1 MFALSLAFLGP
12 IGTWEFA
19 LLVAVGLLL
28 FGKNLPEV
36 GKQIGKGI
44 VEFKRNLNQLKRQ
57 ITEDSALRDARSA
70 LHDFKREVESPRE
83 MLRDMNDP
91 VRMFDN
97 LTNTD
102 QATPSPSAQV
112 EPPPSGSFLPG
123 NPSAPTA

>member
-1 MFALSLAFLGP
+1 MFALMLAFLGP

-19 LLVAVGLLL
+19 VLVAVGLLL

-44 VEFKRNLNQLKRQ
+44 VEFKRNLNTLKRQ

-70 LHDFKREVESPRE
+70 LNDFKREVEAPSQLLRE
-83 MLRDMNDP
+83 VHDP
-91 VRMFDN
+91 VRMFEN

-102 QATPSPSAQV
+102 QATPSPDAHV
-112 EPPPSGSFLPG
+112 EPNPTGSFLPG
-123 NPSAPTA
+123 NPSSPA